1 MKVLFAQKTTLVS
14 PDPLEKGDGSGNG
27 FPSWTRGH
35 YVVQVRNNLDY
46 TNNLLGFH
54 SGKFTE
60 MYFVSGLRQECQSE
74 QHFGKRL
81 TIIETDK
88 REDN

>member
-1 MKVLFAQKTTLVS
+1 M
-14 PDPLEKGDGSGNG
+14 
-27 FPSWTRGH
+27 
-35 YVVQVRNNLDY
+35 QVRNNLDY

>member
-1 MKVLFAQKTTLVS
+1 MGYFRLTQNLTRVTHLPIFLSACCGLTATANA
-14 PDPLEKGDGSGNG
+14 SG
-27 FPSWTRGH
+27 
-35 YVVQVRNNLDY
+35 VVQVRNNLDY